1 MKIIK
6 GEEVSKLVK
15 DGDTIYTTGFGLAG
29 FAEEV
34 AVNLKESY
42 LQTGHPRDL
51 TLYYATGV
59 GNFNDR
65 GVAHFANE
73 GMLKRLVAGHFAVA
87 GPAMTKL
94 VMDNKLEAYTLP
106 QGIFV
111 TMSRNIAAKRP
122 GILSK
127 VGLGTFI
134 DPRISGGKLNQKAKD
149 SDDLVEVVNFDN
161 QEWLHYKLPKL
172 NVVLVRGSVADENG
186 NISDYREGIIVEGL
200 SAAMAAKAS
209 GGIVIA
215 QVEHIVK
222 AGSLPCKQ
230 VSIPGVMVD
239 YVVVA
244 KPEWHYQTMCTY
256 FNPAFT
262 GEIKLS
268 LDSVKPLEMD
278 ERKIVCRRAAM
289 ELTPNAVVN
298 LGIGMPDGISKVC
311 AEEKVAEQV
320 CLTTESGAIG
330 GMPAPGLD
338 FGHSVNAEALLGT
351 AFQFDFYDGGGL
363 DIGFL
368 GLGQAD
374 RYGNVNVS
382 QFGGRPI
389 GAGGFINITQN
400 SKRIVYCGTF
410 TNGAEMEFANG
421 KVKII
426 KEGKIKF
433 INDVEQITF
442 SGQYAAKSGQPVLYV
457 TERAVFQ
464 LTQEGLELIEIAP
477 GIDLEKDILQLMEFK
492 PIVKDVKPMPQEIFE
507 ENWSKL
513 AGILEK
519 KAVKQTIEGI
529 NKSSE
534 IKAAM

>member
-1 MKIIK
+1 MKIIR
-6 GEEVSKLVK
+6 GEEVSNLVK

-34 AVNLKESY
+34 AVNLKQSY
-42 LQTGHPRDL
+42 LESGHPRDL

-65 GVAHFANE
+65 GVAHFAHE

-87 GPAMTKL
+87 GPAITKL

-127 VGLGTFI
+127 VGLGTFM
-134 DPRISGGKLNQKAKD
+134 DPRISGGKLNQRAKE
-149 SDDLVEVVNFDN
+149 SDDLIDVVEFDN
-161 QEWLHYKLPKL
+161 EEWLYYKNPKL
-172 NVVLVRGSVADENG
+172 NVVLVRGSIADENG
-186 NISDYREGIIVEGL
+186 NISDYREGVMVEGL

-215 QVEHIVK
+215 QVEQIVK
-222 AGSLPCKQ
+222 NGSIHCKQ
-230 VSIPGVMVD
+230 VSIPGILVD
-239 YVVVA
+239 YIVVA
-244 KPEWHYQTMCTY
+244 KPEWHYQTMGTY

-262 GEIKLS
+262 GEIKVS
-268 LDSVKPLEMD
+268 LDSVKALKLN

-289 ELTPNAVVN
+289 ELIPNAIVN
-298 LGIGMPDGISKVC
+298 LGIGMPDGISNVC

-338 FGHSVNAEALLGT
+338 FGHSINSEALLGT

-368 GLGQAD
+368 GLGETD
-374 RYGNVNVS
+374 RHGNVNVS
-382 QFGGRPI
+382 QFAGRPI

-400 SKRIVYCGTF
+400 SKTLVYCGTF
-410 TNGAEMEFANG
+410 TNGADVQVVDG
-421 KVKII
+421 KVKIV

-433 INDVEQITF
+433 VNDVEQITF
-442 SGQYAAKSGQPVLYV
+442 SGEYAAKIGQPVTYI
-457 TERAVFQ
+457 TERAVFK
-464 LTQEGLELIEIAP
+464 LTPEGLELIEIAP

-507 ENWSKL
+507 ENWGKL

-519 KAVKQTIEGI
+519 KAVKKTLEVM

-534 IKAAM
+534 IKTAM